1 MRIARFAVILTLL
14 LVILTGCSKNVR
26 LYNEAKKQFQYGN
39 YETALRY
46 NAESLKL
53 KPNYQ
58 KAQEL
63 LPQIY
68 PIAVKTRLDNVAR
81 IKQANAANKWD
92 LLVPEYQALVN
103 IYNTMAELPRLVHPK
118 TKIPYLYDHVDY
130 QPQLQES
137 KMNAAE
143 YHYQLGIQKALQ
155 SDDPDVQKQAAN
167 EFKLAMG
174 FVENYKDAAE
184 RYAQTR
190 KKAVKRIAIVPF
202 EDKTKD
208 ADKVRFGGIADI
220 LVDNIIRTLIQD
232 KATAEYAEI
241 INRTNVEAVIQEQQL
256 AVSGMVDE
264 ASSVRLGQL
273 LGAHEI
279 LTGKI
284 LQVDVVPSRITSVEL
299 KESANVEIQQ
309 GDPEY
314 EPELETEE
322 EDVPKKKPTKNVQC
336 LYDKFT
342 KVASARIMASFTITD
357 ISSGTVK
364 VQDTC
369 VGTFDFMD
377 TWARKKSG
385 DDRALTPA
393 TKALIAKEEPF
404 PPSEQQMVTK
414 ALDELSQ
421 QFINKIKGYVK

>member
-1 MRIARFAVILTLL
+1 MMRIARFAVILTLL

-26 LYNEAKKQFQYGN
+26 LYNEAKKQFQSGN
-39 YETALRY
+39 YEAALRS

-68 PIAVKTRLDNVAR
+68 PLAVKARLDNVNR
-81 IKQANAANKWD
+81 IKKADAPNKWD

-103 IYNTMAELPRLVHPK
+103 IYDTMSELPRLVHPK
-118 TKIPYLYDHVDY
+118 TKIPYNYDPVDY
-130 QPQLQES
+130 RPQLQES
-137 KMNAAE
+137 KTGAAE
-143 YHYQLGIQKALQ
+143 YHYQLGLQKSRQ
-155 SDDPDVQKQAAN
+155 SDDPDVQKEASK
-167 EFKLAMG
+167 EFKLAMS

-184 RYAQTR
+184 RYVQAR

-202 EDKTKD
+202 EDKTG
-208 ADKVRFGGIADI
+208 DKARFGSIADI
-220 LVDNIIRTLIQD
+220 LMDNVIRSLVQD
-232 KATAEYAEI
+232 KSAAEYMEI
-241 INRTNVEAVIQEQQL
+241 INRTNVESVIEEQQL

-264 ASSVRLGQL
+264 ASTVRLGQL
-273 LGAHEI
+273 LGAHEM

-284 LQVDVVPSRITSVEL
+284 LQVDVVPSRTTSVEL
-299 KESANVEIQQ
+299 KETANVEIQQ

-314 EPELETEE
+314 EPENEDEE
-322 EDVPKKKPTKNVQC
+322 EDVPRKKSTKSVQC
-336 LYDKFT
+336 LYVKHT
-342 KVASARIMASFTITD
+342 KTATARITASFTITD
-357 ISSGTVK
+357 VSSGTVK

-369 VGTFDFMD
+369 VGTFEFSD
-377 TWARKKSG
+377 TWARKKAG

-393 TKALIAKEEPF
+393 TKALITKAEPF
-404 PPSEQQMVTK
+404 PPSEKQMVST
-414 ALDELSQ
+414 ALDDLSQ

>member
-1 MRIARFAVILTLL
+1 MMRIARFAVILTLL

-26 LYNEAKKQFQYGN
+26 LYKEAKKQFQYGN

-81 IKQANAANKWD
+81 IKQANAASKWD
-92 LLVPEYQALVN
+92 LLVPEYQALVD
-103 IYNTMAELPRLVHPK
+103 ISDTMGELPRLVHPK
-118 TKIPYLYDHVDY
+118 TKIPYTFETVDY
-130 QPQLQES
+130 KPQLQES

-143 YHYQLGIQKALQ
+143 YHYQLGVQKSLQ
-155 SDDPDVQKQAAN
+155 SDDPDVQRAASD
-167 EFKLAMG
+167 EFKLALS

-190 KKAVKRIAIVPF
+190 KKAVKRIAIFPF
-202 EDKTKD
+202 EDSVS
-208 ADKVRFGGIADI
+208 DKARFGNIAEI
-220 LVDNIIRTLIQD
+220 LVDNVISTLVRD
-232 KATAEYAEI
+232 KSTAEYAEI
-241 INRTNVEAVIQEQQL
+241 INRATIDAVIREQQL

-273 LGAHEI
+273 LSAHEI

-284 LQVDVVPSRITSVEL
+284 LQVDVVPSRVTSVEL
-299 KESANVEIQQ
+299 KESANIEIEQ
-309 GDPEY
+309 GDADY
-314 EPELETEE
+314 EPELEND
-322 EDVPKKKPTKNVQC
+322 EDVPKKKVTQSVQC
-336 LYDKFT
+336 LYYKYT
-342 KVASARIMASFTITD
+342 KVASVRIMASFTITD
-357 ISSGTVK
+357 VSSGTVK

-369 VGTFDFMD
+369 VGTFEFMD

-404 PPSEQQMVTK
+404 PPSEQQMVSR
-414 ALDELSQ
+414 ALEELSQ

>member
-1 MRIARFAVILTLL
+1 MRNARFAVILTLL

-58 KAQEL
+58 NAQEL

-68 PIAVKTRLDNVAR
+68 PIAVKTRLDNIAR

-103 IYNTMAELPRLVHPK
+103 IYKTMGELPRLVHPK
-118 TKIPYLYDHVDY
+118 TKIPFTYETADY
-130 QPQLQES
+130 KPQLQES
-137 KMNAAE
+137 KMGAAE

-155 SDDPDVQKQAAN
+155 SDDPDVQREASK
-167 EFKLAMG
+167 EFKLALD

-190 KKAVKRIAIVPF
+190 KKAVKRIAIIPF
-202 EDKTKD
+202 EDKTGD
-208 ADKVRFGGIADI
+208 RARFGGIADI
-220 LVDNIIRTLIQD
+220 LVDNVIRTLIQD
-232 KATAEYAEI
+232 KSTAEYVDI
-241 INRTNVEAVIQEQQL
+241 INRANVEAVIQEQQL
-256 AVSGMVDE
+256 AVSGLVDE

-284 LQVDVVPSRITSVEL
+284 LQVDVVPSRITSVEQ
-299 KESANVEIQQ
+299 KESANIEIQQ
-309 GDPEY
+309 GEADY
-314 EPELETEE
+314 EPELEDDEAA
-322 EDVPKKKPTKNVQC
+322 PRKKSTQSVQC
-336 LYDKFT
+336 LYDKYT

-357 ISSGTVK
+357 VSSGTVK

-369 VGTFDFMD
+369 VGTYEFMD

-404 PPSEQQMVTK
+404 PPSEKQMVSD
-414 ALDELSQ
+414 ALEQLSQ
-421 QFINKIKGYVK
+421 QFINKIKGYVQ

>member
-1 MRIARFAVILTLL
+1 MMRIARFAVILTLL

-26 LYNEAKKQFQYGN
+26 LYNEAKKQFQNRN
-39 YETALRY
+39 YEAALRS

-63 LPQIY
+63 LPQVY
-68 PIAVKTRLDNVAR
+68 PLAVKTRLDNVNR
-81 IKQANAANKWD
+81 IKKADSANKWD
-92 LLVPEYQALVN
+92 LLVPEYQALVS
-103 IYNTMAELPRLVHPK
+103 IYDTMAELPRLVHPK
-118 TKIPYLYDHVDY
+118 TKIPFNYDPVDY
-130 QPQLQES
+130 RPQLQES
-137 KMNAAE
+137 KMGAAE
-143 YHYQLGIQKALQ
+143 YHYQLGLTKSRQ
-155 SDDPDVQKQAAN
+155 SDDPDVQKEASK
-167 EFKLAMG
+167 EFKLAMD

-184 RYAQTR
+184 RYAQAR
-190 KKAVKRIAIVPF
+190 KKAVKRLAIVPF
-202 EDKTKD
+202 ENKTKD
-208 ADKVRFGGIADI
+208 RERFGAIADI
-220 LVDNIIRTLIQD
+220 LVDNVIRTLVQD
-232 KATAEYAEI
+232 KSTAEYLEI
-241 INRTNVEAVIQEQQL
+241 INRSNVQSVIDEQKL

-314 EPELETEE
+314 EPENEDEE
-322 EDVPKKKPTKNVQC
+322 EDTPKKKATKNVQC

-342 KVASARIMASFTITD
+342 KTASARIMASFTITD
-357 ISSGTVK
+357 VSSGTVK

-369 VGTFDFMD
+369 VGSFEFTD

-393 TKALIAKEEPF
+393 TKALISKADPL
-404 PPSEQQMVTK
+404 PPSEKQMVSD
-414 ALDELSQ
+414 ALEQLSQ